1 MQNVSSNILS
11 SGVRLLKNR
20 AVVISGFQHEVAEN
34 CTLLGCYAA
43 SSGNLLPVFQD
54 NVSLPSAGFKNP
66 KPKTL
71 GFFNLQDGTN
81 RLS

>member
-1 MQNVSSNILS
+1 MNSFRSSFFNLAWKTVQFDLQNVSSNILS
-11 SGVRLLKNR
+11 CGVRLLKNR

-54 NVSLPSAGFKNP
+54 NI
-66 KPKTL
+66 
-71 GFFNLQDGTN
+71 
-81 RLS
+81 